1 MMVKNEALIELTGW
15 LNDVKDFDWGRAL
28 KVAVDVR
35 KKNDSG
41 EWETVDKTVYDVT
54 TDSRTPL
61 DGVKQVVVSGRI
73 VGTNVFQKRDGSS
86 GFSVKVRAESVSP
99 ADNQIVAEKTDFA
112 AVNQVWPTVT
122 PGQAKVDE
130 SAPF

>member
-35 KKNDSG
+35 KKNHQD
-41 EWETVDKTVYDVT
+41 EWETVDKTIYDVT

>member
-35 KKNDSG
+35 KKNHQD
-41 EWETVDKTVYDVT
+41 EWETVDKTIYDVT

-99 ADNQIVAEKTDFA
+99 ADNQIVADKTDFA